1 MFKTKKFVTVVA
13 MFMVAL
19 LAFSA
24 CGGGKVPKANPASDF
39 EYDFNEDGKSL
50 YIKQY
55 IGKGSTVVFPAEI
68 EGYPV
73 TRITRGVEKDVL
85 VEVDYVGRKWYKN
98 TNVKSVVI
106 SEGIEVIDNSAFQLC
121 EALKSVTIPSTVK
134 VIPDYAFRDCTSL
147 TDVSIPASIEK
158 IGFQAFDDCPLT
170 NLKIPESVTSI
181 KFDGSVFDGSQPPLA
196 MRKRLQ
202 DLGYEGSF

>member
-13 MFMVAL
+13 MCMVAL

-73 TRITRGVEKDVL
+73 TRIHEGVKKDVF
-85 VEVDYVGRKWYKN
+85 VEVDFVGREWYKN

-106 SEGIEVIDNSAFQLC
+106 PEGIEYFSDRAFELC

-158 IGFQAFDDCPLT
+158 IGLQAFTRCPLT
-170 NLKIPESVTSI
+170 NLKISESITSI
-181 KFDGSVFDGSQPPLA
+181 KIATSAFFGAQPPLA